1 MEDFTL
7 LNKTITVCAKRNSGK
22 SYLIKYLVDLEKN
35 RFSKIF
41 VICPTECINYF
52 YQLDNLVSSEC
63 VFDEYNEDW
72 VNQLINRL
80 TKINAN
86 KPKAER
92 KNVLLILDDLVA
104 DNNFHSSQSIKKLY
118 ARCRHFSCSVIMTTQ
133 YLNSI
138 PPIIRLNSDYVL
150 VGQLNRQ
157 SIQLLLDEYMSGN
170 IERDEFIDLYY
181 RATQDYGFLVINN
194 NSVKD
199 NDDLNSIYGIIKTPS
214 KYF

>member
-63 VFDEYNEDW
+63 VFEEYKEDW

>member
-63 VFDEYNEDW
+63 VFDEYKEDW